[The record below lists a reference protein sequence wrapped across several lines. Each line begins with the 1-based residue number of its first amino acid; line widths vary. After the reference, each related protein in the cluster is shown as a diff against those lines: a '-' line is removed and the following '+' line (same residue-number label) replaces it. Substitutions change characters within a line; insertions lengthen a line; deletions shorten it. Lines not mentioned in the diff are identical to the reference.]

1 MYTTTLCNAKE
12 RYTDLLPQPSGY
24 FFEKNVHSVDTG
36 PVIEDAGV
44 EVEAEVEVG
53 QEVEITPVFHLI

>member
-1 MYTTTLCNAKE
+1 MPPHYVMLKRGIQT
-12 RYTDLLPQPSGY
+12 Y
-24 FFEKNVHSVDTG
+24 FCILQLYFEKIVHSVDTG